1 MYLYKQRVLIYD
13 LFIFR
18 LLITNT
24 PSQENY
30 QYKILSYFD
39 GRYIHKNYHV

>member
-18 LLITNT
+18 LLTTNT
-24 PSQENY
+24 PSQKNY
-30 QYKILSYFD
+30 QYKNTKLF
-39 GRYIHKNYHV
+39 